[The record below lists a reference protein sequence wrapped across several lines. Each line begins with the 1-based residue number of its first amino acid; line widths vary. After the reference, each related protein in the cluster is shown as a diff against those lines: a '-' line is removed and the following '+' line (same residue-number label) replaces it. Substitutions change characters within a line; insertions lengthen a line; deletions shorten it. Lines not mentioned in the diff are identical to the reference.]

1 MRSFA
6 AAIDR
11 LADALCRAACWLLL
25 GLGVVMS
32 VIVLLQVFFRFV
44 IYMPFPWSEEIARYL
59 MIWVGMIGSFVAL
72 RKGRHIGVT
81 FLMERIPAAVARV
94 LNPLIQIVLVGFLA
108 VIAAQGG
115 KLAVL
120 NATQKSPAMMIPMIY
135 PYLAIP
141 VGAALMILEMT
152 AVLMKDL
159 FAPPAPQPGAGGP
172 DRQREFP

>member
-1 MRSFA
+1 
-6 AAIDR
+6 
-11 LADALCRAACWLLL
+11 
-25 GLGVVMS
+25 MS

-81 FLMERIPAAVARV
+81 FLMERLPAGVARG
-94 LNPLIQIVLVGFLA
+94 LNPLIHLVLIAFLA
-108 VIAAQGG
+108 VIAVQGG
-115 KLAVL
+115 KLAIL

-141 VGAALMILEMT
+141 VGAALMIIEMI

-159 FAPPAPQPGAGGP
+159 FAPPAPPPAAAGGP
-172 DRQREFP
+172 DRLQEFP